1 MIDDYKNDKNNTQEG
16 EVFDEAFITRAVAIS
31 FARTWSNPAIAAS
44 LCIPI
49 ESYNEWIQKYSD
61 KIKVVYLKDKTVV
74 GKLAYR
80 PERKKLEK
88 CPECD
93 SEVVFDPVKSFEVQ
107 RLKGVDMGTHSS
119 IMDSGDD
126 GILGNKVPYVRVT
139 TEVISKCPVCGLYTF
154 QNVTE
159 KLTNSEA

>member
-1 MIDDYKNDKNNTQEG
+1 MAEDIKNDNNTGNG

-49 ESYNEWIQKYSD
+49 ESYNEWIEKYSD
-61 KIKVVYLKDKTVV
+61 KIKVVYLKDRNVI
-74 GKLAYR
+74 GKLAPR
-80 PERKKLEK
+80 SDRKKLEK
-88 CPECD
+88 CPGCG
-93 SEVVFDPVKSFEVQ
+93 SEVVFDSVKSFEVQ
-107 RLKGVDMGTHSS
+107 RLEGVDMGTHSS
-119 IMDSGDD
+119 IMNSGDD
-126 GILGNKVPYVRVT
+126 GILGNKVPYVRIT
-139 TEVISKCPVCGLYTF
+139 TEVISKCPVCGVYTV

>member
-1 MIDDYKNDKNNTQEG
+1 MADEINKELNNVGNG
-16 EVFDEAFITRAVAIS
+16 EVFDEAFIERAVAIS

-49 ESYNEWIQKYSD
+49 ELYNEWIEKYSER
-61 KIKVVYLKDKTVV
+61 IKVVYLKDKNVI
-74 GKLAYR
+74 GKLA
-80 PERKKLEK
+80 PLSDRKKLKK
-88 CPECD
+88 CPKCG
-93 SEVVFDPVKSFEVQ
+93 SEVVFAPVKSFEVQ
-107 RLKGVDMGTHSS
+107 RLEGVDMGTHSS
-119 IMDSGDD
+119 IMNSGDD

-139 TEVISKCPVCGLYTF
+139 TEVISKCPACGAYTI